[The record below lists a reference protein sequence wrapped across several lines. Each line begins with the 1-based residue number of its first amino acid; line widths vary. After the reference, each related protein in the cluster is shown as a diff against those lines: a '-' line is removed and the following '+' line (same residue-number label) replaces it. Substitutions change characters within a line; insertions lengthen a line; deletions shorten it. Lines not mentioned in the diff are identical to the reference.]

1 MHKSLLFSWWRPVS
15 QAHNHRHEKEQSTFC
30 SMNVSFSPSDSC
42 TDTRWDKIIF
52 ICDWVSSCWL
62 FGVSLWAGMRHF
74 FLCLRT
80 RLLDGQH
87 TLETALWILW
97 STQENRTGTPSFSR
111 SQRHLIPHPGVPHLA
126 SLISPD
132 GFAETHC
139 MFSLSP
145 DSRISSSLV
154 VTVVGWRGRDTRS
167 PTTISHYF
175 NIESFGHTAQCP
187 QAGGSVGASTPGPRL
202 SDFEYS

>member
-1 MHKSLLFSWWRPVS
+1 METSEPGTQPQTWKGTEYILFNECLVFPLQIPAQTHGETKSFHLWLSFFLLTVW
-15 QAHNHRHEKEQSTFC
+15 
-30 SMNVSFSPSDSC
+30 
-42 TDTRWDKIIF
+42 
-52 ICDWVSSCWL
+52 
-62 FGVSLWAGMRHF
+62 VSLWAGMRHF
-74 FLCLRT
+74 FLCFRT

-187 QAGGSVGASTPGPRL
+187 QAGGSVGSQ
-202 SDFEYS
+202 YSRS